1 MVRGHRDYYAV
12 PRTLGSVRG
21 AARKGGPYRDTGSL
35 SQMRMEAT
43 SMVACVLDPSDL
55 ATQQTAPGD
64 GTCCESD
71 SPYPALPRT
80 AVAPVAAKV

>member
-1 MVRGHRDYYAV
+1 M
-12 PRTLGSVRG
+12 RG